1 MILPYLAWV
10 WKNFEIKLSSRP
22 TWKFYSLKYIIMAS
36 TKLKRKGL
44 RNKMRAIKKQAD
56 IKLLNAKPVIRN
68 VDVEAIKKEFAEK
81 QA

>member
-1 MILPYLAWV
+1 
-10 WKNFEIKLSSRP
+10 
-22 TWKFYSLKYIIMAS
+22 MAS